1 MTEQQRQDDI
11 PRPWL
16 DLYPDDVPSEVGT
29 LEHRSIVDL
38 VDQTCARF
46 GDRKAFTNM
55 GQTLTF
61 REVKQL
67 SDDFAAYLQ
76 VSLGLQPGDHIVL
89 QMPNLLQYPV
99 ALFGAIKAGLVVVNA
114 NPLYTAPETKAVILQ
129 SRARAI
135 VVLEMFADKIAEILP
150 DTTLQNVIITRPA
163 DLWRSPARRVL
174 TNVGMRL
181 KGMVPKYRLPGAV
194 DFRDAIAHGADLRLQ
209 PVSVGLDD
217 VALLQFTG
225 GTTGTPKGAMLTH
238 RNLLADSQAMR
249 HWMRVI
255 LDEGA
260 ENVLAALPLYH
271 VFCMTVNCLCFFAY
285 GLHNVLVTNPR
296 EISPLAKTIVR
307 ERTSVII
314 LVSTLAQAL
323 LENPRFL
330 KADFDFLKLTVA
342 GGMALRES
350 TANEWQNVTQRPML
364 EGYGLTE
371 ASPVVSVNPTWLPP
385 IIGTVGI
392 PLPST
397 EIKVLD
403 NHGRVAAFEEP
414 GDLYVRGPQVMK
426 GYWEREDE
434 TAEVLDA
441 DGWLATGDVAVLHD
455 NGYFSIVDRRKD
467 MISVSG
473 FNVYPNEVEAVLSD
487 HPRIKT
493 AGVIGVPDEHSG
505 EVVKAFV
512 VPADP
517 ELTEQEVRQYAR
529 RYLTGY
535 KRPRYIEFR
544 DELPLSNVGK
554 VIRRELRE

>member
-16 DLYPDDVPSEVGT
+16 DLYPDDVPSEVGA

-55 GQTLTF
+55 GQTLTL

-135 VVLEMFADKIAEILP
+135 VVLEMFADKIAEVLP

-194 DFRDAIAHGADLRLQ
+194 DFRDAIAHRADLRLQ

-392 PLPST
+392 PLLST

-403 NHGRVAAFEEP
+403 DHGRVAAFEEP

-554 VIRRELRE
+554 VIRRELRD

>member
-1 MTEQQRQDDI
+1 M
-11 PRPWL
+11 
-16 DLYPDDVPSEVGT
+16 YPDDVPSEIGP
-29 LEHRSIVDL
+29 LEPRSIVDL
-38 VDQTCARF
+38 ADQTCARF

-61 REVKQL
+61 AEVKRL

-76 VSLGLQPGDHIVL
+76 VSLGLRPGDRIVL

-99 ALFGAIKAGLVVVNA
+99 ALFGAIKAGLIVVNA

-129 SRARAI
+129 SRARTI
-135 VVLEMFADKIAEILP
+135 VVLEMFADKIADILP

-163 DLWRSPARRVL
+163 DLWHSPARRLL
-174 TNVGMRL
+174 TNAGMRL
-181 KGMVPKYRLPGAV
+181 KGMVPKYRLPGAI
-194 DFRDAIAHGADLRLQ
+194 DFRDAIAHGADLCLQ
-209 PVSVGLDD
+209 PVPAELDD
-217 VALLQFTG
+217 VVLLQFTG

-296 EISPLAKTIVR
+296 EIAPLTKTIVR

-323 LENPRFL
+323 LDHPRFA

-350 TANEWQNVTQRPML
+350 TANEWQTVTRRPML

-371 ASPVVSVNPTWLPP
+371 ASPVVSVNPTWRPP
-385 IIGTVGI
+385 VIGTVGI

-403 NHGRVAAFEEP
+403 AQGRVADFEEP

-426 GYWEREDE
+426 GYWERPDE

-441 DGWLATGDVAVLHD
+441 DGWLATGDVAVLHPD
-455 NGYFSIVDRRKD
+455 GYFSIVDRKKD

-473 FNVYPNEVEAVLSD
+473 FNVYPNEVETVLSD

-505 EVVKAFV
+505 EVVKAFI

-517 ELTEQEVRQYAR
+517 DLTEDEVRQYAR

-544 DELPLSNVGK
+544 DELPMSNVGK
-554 VIRRELRE
+554 VIRRELRD

>member
-16 DLYPDDVPSEVGT
+16 DLYPDDVPSEVGA

-403 NHGRVAAFEEP
+403 DHGRVAAFEEP

-517 ELTEQEVRQYAR
+517 ELTEQEVRQCAR

-554 VIRRELRE
+554 VIRRELRD

>member
-16 DLYPDDVPSEVGT
+16 DLYPDDVPSEVGA

-403 NHGRVAAFEEP
+403 DHGRVAAFEEP

-554 VIRRELRE
+554 VIRRELRD

>member
-16 DLYPDDVPSEVGT
+16 DLYPDDVPSEVGA

-364 EGYGLTE
+364 EGYGLAE

-403 NHGRVAAFEEP
+403 DHGRVAAFEEP

-467 MISVSG
+467 MIPVSG

-554 VIRRELRE
+554 VIRRELRD

>member
-16 DLYPDDVPSEVGT
+16 DLYPDDVPSEVGA

-271 VFCMTVNCLCFFAY
+271 VFCMTVNCLCFFVY

-403 NHGRVAAFEEP
+403 DHGRVAAFEEP

-554 VIRRELRE
+554 VIRRELRD

>member
-403 NHGRVAAFEEP
+403 DHGRVASFEEP

-554 VIRRELRE
+554 VIRRELRD

>member
-16 DLYPDDVPSEVGT
+16 DLYPDDVPSEVGA

-403 NHGRVAAFEEP
+403 DHGRVAAFEEP

-467 MISVSG
+467 MIPVSG

-512 VPADP
+512 APADP

-554 VIRRELRE
+554 VIRRELRD

>member
-403 NHGRVAAFEEP
+403 DHGRVAAFEEP

-554 VIRRELRE
+554 VIRRELRD

>member
-16 DLYPDDVPSEVGT
+16 DLYPDDVPSEIGP
-29 LEHRSIVDL
+29 LEPRSIVDL
-38 VDQTCARF
+38 ADQTCARF

-61 REVKQL
+61 AEVKRL

-76 VSLGLQPGDHIVL
+76 VSLGLRPGDRIVL

-99 ALFGAIKAGLVVVNA
+99 ALFGAIKAGLIVVNA

-129 SRARAI
+129 SRARTI
-135 VVLEMFADKIAEILP
+135 VVLEMFADKIADILP

-163 DLWRSPARRVL
+163 DLWHSPARRLL
-174 TNVGMRL
+174 TNAGMRL
-181 KGMVPKYRLPGAV
+181 KGMVPKYRLPGAI
-194 DFRDAIAHGADLRLQ
+194 DFRDAIAHGADLCLQ
-209 PVSVGLDD
+209 PVPAELDD
-217 VALLQFTG
+217 VVLLQFTG

-296 EISPLAKTIVR
+296 EIAPLTKTIVR

-323 LENPRFL
+323 LDHPRFA

-350 TANEWQNVTQRPML
+350 TANEWQTVTRRPML

-371 ASPVVSVNPTWLPP
+371 ASPVVSVNPTWRPP
-385 IIGTVGI
+385 VIGTVGI

-403 NHGRVAAFEEP
+403 AQGRVADFEEP

-426 GYWEREDE
+426 GYWERPDE

-441 DGWLATGDVAVLHD
+441 DGWLATGDVAVLHPD
-455 NGYFSIVDRRKD
+455 GYFSIVDRKKD

-473 FNVYPNEVEAVLSD
+473 FNVYPNEVETVLSD

-505 EVVKAFV
+505 EVVKAFI

-517 ELTEQEVRQYAR
+517 DLTEDEVRQYAR

-544 DELPLSNVGK
+544 DELPMSNVGK
-554 VIRRELRE
+554 VIRRELRD

>member
-1 MTEQQRQDDI
+1 M

-403 NHGRVAAFEEP
+403 DHGRVAAFEEP

-554 VIRRELRE
+554 VIRRELRD

>member
-16 DLYPDDVPSEVGT
+16 DLYPDDVPSEVGA

-46 GDRKAFTNM
+46 DDRKAFTNM

-403 NHGRVAAFEEP
+403 DHGRVAAFEEP

-554 VIRRELRE
+554 VIRRELRD

>member
-1 MTEQQRQDDI
+1 M

-403 NHGRVAAFEEP
+403 DHGRVASFEEP

-554 VIRRELRE
+554 VIRRELRD

>member
-1 MTEQQRQDDI
+1 M

>member
-1 MTEQQRQDDI
+1 M

-16 DLYPDDVPSEVGT
+16 DLYPDDVPSEVGA

-46 GDRKAFTNM
+46 DDRKAFTNM

-403 NHGRVAAFEEP
+403 DHGRVAAFEEP

-554 VIRRELRE
+554 VIRRELRD

>member
-16 DLYPDDVPSEVGT
+16 DLYPDDVPSEVGA

-271 VFCMTVNCLCFFAY
+271 VFCTTVNCLCFFAY

-403 NHGRVAAFEEP
+403 DHGRVAAFEEP

-455 NGYFSIVDRRKD
+455 
-467 MISVSG
+467 
-473 FNVYPNEVEAVLSD
+473 LSLI
-487 HPRIKT
+487 HI
-493 AGVIGVPDEHSG
+493 
-505 EVVKAFV
+505 
-512 VPADP
+512 
-517 ELTEQEVRQYAR
+517 
-529 RYLTGY
+529 
-535 KRPRYIEFR
+535 
-544 DELPLSNVGK
+544 
-554 VIRRELRE
+554 